1 MICAKPCMSFEYSFT
16 KIRAFNVS
24 LLIFG
29 LLVSSQG
36 FANEAGFAKETG
48 RQLTELPV
56 KPDMPQLVLQDTQG
70 RTIDIKQL
78 RQSVLVVNFW
88 ASWCPSCVSELRVMH
103 HTAVSLADRDV
114 VVLAVNVGDNVNM
127 VNHFFEEYRP
137 AYQVLLDEQSK
148 TTADWQI
155 LGLPTTYVIGPDRKI
170 HYGAIGVL
178 AWESKQVMQTILT
191 LRNQSK

>member
-70 RTIDIKQL
+70 RTIDIRQL
-78 RQSVLVVNFW
+78 RQSIVVVNFW

>member
-78 RQSVLVVNFW
+78 RQSVVVVNFW

>member
-1 MICAKPCMSFEYSFT
+1 MSFEYSFT
-16 KIRAFNVS
+16 KIRAFNVP